1 MFSLPNWLNTIEQ
14 EYRATNTIIVGQLPL
29 IFNYREQL
37 TDAEYKRLVRE
48 DLIRG
53 QALRVALNTNYCPCL
68 QRAESLVSCFD
79 FEGTPES
86 IRSLIKNRMRKII
99 SHPIFRAMKELQ
111 KHQAASQPDRL
122 DKMPIPPQ
130 TSRPYK

>member
-79 FEGTPES
+79 IPGSAES
-86 IRSLIKNRMRKII
+86 VRVLITYRMQEII
-99 SHPIFRAMKELQ
+99 GHPTFKALKEHLMML
-111 KHQAASQPDRL
+111 HQQRN
-122 DKMPIPPQ
+122 
-130 TSRPYK
+130 TSRVASTSPPTTRP